1 MKINKF
7 IRRYITEKVEEKK
20 NLDIIGL
27 TKKESKNVIRLLEEE
42 EKQVRDLFKLLVVS
56 YLIALAFGI
65 TCIILVLR

>member
-7 IRRYITEKVEEKK
+7 IKRYIKEKVEEKK

-27 TKKESKNVIRLLEEE
+27 TKRECKNVIRLLEEE
-42 EKQVRDLFKLLVVS
+42 EKQVKDLFKLLVVS